1 MARIAKSDVN
11 RALETA
17 AKTLVRLG
25 GDDGRISRKEVKD
38 ALATDR
44 VPRRQAGL
52 VDIFFRFID
61 HRDHVAGAQI
71 TKKDIDSAVEY
82 AREKLIDKYD
92 VNNNGLSQSEIAEMS
107 TTGQLAV
114 QLAKELRMAA
124 TIALVADP
132 VDPPIVAMYGI
143 MVEPDPPIMM
153 RYGIQ
158 IPVDPGIV
166 AEYGVMVPDPEP
178 VALYGIMV
186 DPDPPVVM
194 RYGFLPPVDPN
205 PDPPVVMRYGF
216 LPPTQRQ
223 DPLSDARLFARGEID
238 DE

>member
-1 MARIAKSDVN
+1 MPRISKTDVHA
-11 RALETA
+11 ALERA
-17 AKTLVRLG
+17 ARHIQDSAG
-25 GDDGRISRKEVKD
+25 PDGRVSRD
-38 ALATDR
+38 DI
-44 VPRRQAGL
+44 QAKLSTLKGTERNL

-194 RYGFLPPVDPN
+194 RYGFLPP
-205 PDPPVVMRYGF
+205 
-216 LPPTQRQ
+216 TQRQ